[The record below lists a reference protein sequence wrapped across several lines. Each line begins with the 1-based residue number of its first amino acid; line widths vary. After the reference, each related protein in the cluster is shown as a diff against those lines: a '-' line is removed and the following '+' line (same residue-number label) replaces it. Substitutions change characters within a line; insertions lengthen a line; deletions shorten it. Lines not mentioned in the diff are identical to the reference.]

1 MRIELQPR
9 LNPPRWIGIAAP
21 VAAVAVALLIG
32 GAIVASLGKSP
43 LDAFRVYFVDPL
55 TQDWSLEALAVKA
68 SPLVLIATGLCF
80 CFRANLWNIG
90 AEGQFVVGGACG
102 GALALATHGAD
113 HAGPL
118 GGSWILPA
126 MLLLGV
132 LGGAAYALIP
142 AVLRVALGVNEILS
156 SLMLVY
162 VAELGLDYL
171 VRGPWR
177 DPAGFNFPV
186 SVNFDP
192 DATLPSLIDGASL
205 HAGVLITLLVVVGAA
220 LVFSRTMFGYE
231 IRCVGAA
238 PRAARFAGFDENR
251 LTLLV
256 FALSG
261 GLAGLAGVMEV
272 SGQIGQLQPSISPGY
287 GFTAIIV
294 AYLGRLQPVG
304 VLVAGLVLALT
315 YVGGE
320 GAQIA
325 LKLPLDVT
333 KAFQG
338 ILLVCVLGADVA
350 TRYRVR
356 IVGRVMA

>member
-9 LNPPRWIGIAAP
+9 LDPPRWIGFAAP
-21 VAAVAVALLIG
+21 VAAFAVALLIG
-32 GAIVASLGKSP
+32 GAIVAALGKPP

-68 SPLVLIATGLCF
+68 SPLVMIAVGLCF

-113 HAGPL
+113 HTGPL
-118 GGSWILPA
+118 GGAWILPA
-126 MLLLGV
+126 MLALGA
-132 LGGAAYALIP
+132 LGGALYALIP

-162 VAELGLDYL
+162 VAGLGLDYL

-192 DATLPSLIDGASL
+192 EATLPSLIDGASL
-205 HAGVLITLLVVVGAA
+205 HAGVLVTLVVVVVAA

-231 IRCVGAA
+231 IRTVGAA
-238 PRAARFAGFDENR
+238 PRAARVSGVSENR
-251 LTLLV
+251 RARMV
-256 FALSG
+256 FAQARRR
-261 GLAGLAGVMEV
+261 AGR
-272 SGQIGQLQPSISPGY
+272 
-287 GFTAIIV
+287 
-294 AYLGRLQPVG
+294 LGRGRRPQQGGQRRGDERQRGYHDDPLRRSMVIEIRSRDC
-304 VLVAGLVLALT
+304 LTTWRLAS
-315 YVGGE
+315 
-320 GAQIA
+320 
-325 LKLPLDVT
+325 
-333 KAFQG
+333 
-338 ILLVCVLGADVA
+338 
-350 TRYRVR
+350 
-356 IVGRVMA
+356 

>member
-9 LNPPRWIGIAAP
+9 LDPPWWLGAMAP
-21 VAAVAVALLIG
+21 VAAFAVALLVG
-32 GAIVASLGKSP
+32 GAIVAALGKSP
-43 LDAFRVYFVDPL
+43 PAAFRVYFVEPL

-68 SPLVLIATGLCF
+68 SPLVMIAVGLCF
-80 CFRANLWNIG
+80 CFRANRWNIG
-90 AEGQFVVGGACG
+90 AEGQFVAGGALG
-102 GALALATHGAD
+102 GALALATHGVD

-118 GGSWILPA
+118 GGAWILPA
-126 MLLLGV
+126 MLALGV

-162 VAELGLDYL
+162 VAGLGLDYL

-186 SVNFDP
+186 SVNFDSE
-192 DATLPSLIDGASL
+192 ATLPSLVDGASL
-205 HAGVLITLLVVVGAA
+205 HAGVVITLVVVVVAA
-220 LVFSRTMFGYE
+220 LIFSRTLFGFE
-231 IRCVGAA
+231 IRCIGAA
-238 PRAARFAGFDENR
+238 PRAARFSGFSENR
-251 LTLLV
+251 LTLAV

-294 AYLGRLQPVG
+294 AYLGRLQPLG
-304 VLVAGLVLALT
+304 ALLAGLVLALT

-338 ILLVCVLGADVA
+338 ILLICVLGADVA

-356 IVGRVMA
+356 LVGRVMA

>member
-9 LNPPRWIGIAAP
+9 LDPPRWLGVAAP
-21 VAAVAVALLIG
+21 VAAFALALLVG
-32 GAIVASLGKSP
+32 GAIVASLGRSP
-43 LDAFRVYFVDPL
+43 ADAFRVYFVEPL
-55 TQDWSLEALAVKA
+55 TQDWSLAALAVKA
-68 SPLVLIATGLCF
+68 SPLVMIATGLCF

-90 AEGQFVVGGACG
+90 AEGQFIVGGACG
-102 GALALATHGAD
+102 GALALATHGGGG
-113 HAGPL
+113 GPL
-118 GGSWILPA
+118 GGAWILPA
-126 MLLLGV
+126 LLALGA
-132 LGGAAYALIP
+132 LGGGAYALIP
-142 AVLRVALGVNEILS
+142 AVLRAALGVSEILS

-162 VAELGLDYL
+162 VAGLGLDYL

-192 DATLPSLIDGASL
+192 EATLPSLVDGVAL
-205 HAGVLITLLVVVGAA
+205 HAGVLLTLVAVAGAA
-220 LVFSRTMFGYE
+220 LVFDRTTFGFAV
-231 IRCVGAA
+231 RTVGAA
-238 PRAARFAGFDENR
+238 PRAARFSGFNERR
-251 LTLLV
+251 LTLAV

-261 GLAGLAGVMEV
+261 GLAGLAGAVEV
-272 SGQIGQLQPSISPGY
+272 SGQLGQLQPSISPGY

-304 VLVAGLVLALT
+304 VLLAGLVLALT

-338 ILLVCVLGADVA
+338 VLLVCVLGADVA

-356 IVGRVMA
+356 LTGRAMA

>member
-1 MRIELQPR
+1 MLM
-9 LNPPRWIGIAAP
+9 LGAA
-21 VAAVAVALLIG
+21 
-32 GAIVASLGKSP
+32 
-43 LDAFRVYFVDPL
+43 
-55 TQDWSLEALAVKA
+55 
-68 SPLVLIATGLCF
+68 
-80 CFRANLWNIG
+80 
-90 AEGQFVVGGACG
+90 G
-102 GALALATHGAD
+102 GALYG
-113 HAGPL
+113 
-118 GGSWILPA
+118 
-126 MLLLGV
+126 
-132 LGGAAYALIP
+132 LIP

-162 VAELGLDYL
+162 VAGLGLDYL

-186 SVNFDP
+186 SVDFDP
-192 DATLPSLIDGASL
+192 AATLPSLVDGASL
-205 HAGVLITLLVVVGAA
+205 HAGVLITLLVVAMAA

-238 PRAARFAGFDENR
+238 PRAARFAGFSENR
-251 LTLLV
+251 LTLMV

-261 GLAGLAGVMEV
+261 GLAGLAGVVEV

>member
-9 LNPPRWIGIAAP
+9 LAPPRWLGVAAP
-21 VAAVAVALLIG
+21 VAAFAVALVIG
-32 GAIVASLGKSP
+32 GFIVAALGKSP
-43 LDAFRVYFVDPL
+43 VTAFRVYFVDPL

-68 SPLVLIATGLCF
+68 SPLVMIAVGLCF

-90 AEGQFVVGGACG
+90 AEGQFIAGGALG
-102 GALALATHGAD
+102 GALALATHGVVHD
-113 HAGPL
+113 GPF

-126 MLLLGV
+126 MLALGV
-132 LGGAAYALIP
+132 VGGALAALIP
-142 AVLRVALGVNEILS
+142 AVLLVTLGVSEILS

-162 VAELGLDYL
+162 VARLALDYL

-186 SVNFDP
+186 SVSFDP
-192 DATLPSLIDGASL
+192 EATLPSLVEGASL
-205 HAGVLITLLVVVGAA
+205 HAGVLITLAVVALAA
-220 LVFSRTMFGYE
+220 LVFGRTLFGYE
-231 IRCVGAA
+231 IRIVGAA
-238 PRAARFAGFDENR
+238 PRAARFAGFSESR
-251 LTLLV
+251 LALAV

-261 GLAGLAGVMEV
+261 GLAGLAGVVEV
-272 SGQIGQLQPSISPGY
+272 SGQLGQLQPSISPGY

-294 AYLGRLQPVG
+294 AFLGRLQPVG
-304 VLVAGLVLALT
+304 VLIAGLVLALT

-333 KAFQG
+333 TAFQG
-338 ILLVCVLGADVA
+338 VLLICVLGADVV

-356 IVGRVMA
+356 LVGRVMA